1 MIKMNL
7 QMPAVLANPK
17 IKISRIIKNIYLI
30 PGFFSP
36 HTSLDIVSV
45 GVCVSRANDWSRLSN
60 NNVNSIL
67 NLTYKCMGWCPFNK
81 RPFIIPSYS
90 SCKYVESQD

>member
-7 QMPAVLANPK
+7 PIPSVLANPK
-17 IKISRIIKNIYLI
+17 IKISRIMKNIYLI

-67 NLTYKCMGWCPFNK
+67 NLTYKYGLVSFQQTAFHYTFLFK
-81 RPFIIPSYS
+81 L
-90 SCKYVESQD
+90 

>member
-17 IKISRIIKNIYLI
+17 IKISRIMKNIYLI

-45 GVCVSRANDWSRLSN
+45 GVCVC
-60 NNVNSIL
+60 V
-67 NLTYKCMGWCPFNK
+67 
-81 RPFIIPSYS
+81 
-90 SCKYVESQD
+90 YVGQMIGRDCLITM

>member
-17 IKISRIIKNIYLI
+17 IKISRIMKNIYLI

-45 GVCVSRANDWSRLSN
+45 GVCV
-60 NNVNSIL
+60 
-67 NLTYKCMGWCPFNK
+67 
-81 RPFIIPSYS
+81 
-90 SCKYVESQD
+90 YVGQMIGRDCLMTM